1 MKIDLNKKI
10 ITKEGLL
17 RKITDIDI
25 YRHYIGKNVELGV
38 KLKSFLRDEDDPSF
52 GFFIGDS
59 GEICFNDFLLGGG
72 DCVKFVQLKFGL
84 NFHEALSKIAID
96 LKLDHLFIVK
106 KTFKTESSYNPDTF
120 EDRDK
125 ILSKANNF
133 KLGKKSREWEAR
145 DLAYWLKFGID
156 HETLIKYNVEP
167 ISYIFI
173 NQKPILAEKFAYAF
187 TEFKDNVETY
197 KIYQPYSERYKWIN
211 NHNHSIWQG
220 WNQLPGI
227 GKTLIITKSLK
238 DVMAISNILG
248 IPSVSL
254 QSESTFP
261 KAHIIDE
268 LKERF
273 KQIFILYDNDYDKE
287 ENWGRQLG
295 NDISE
300 AFYIPQIEIDEKYK
314 AKDFSDLVAKFG
326 AYRAKIILDGILE
339 QRITPF

>member
-238 DVMAISNILG
+238 DVMAITDVLN
-248 IPSVSL
+248 IPSVAL
-254 QSESTFP
+254 QSESVKP
-261 KAHIIDE
+261 KDKIIKE
-268 LKERF
+268 LKDRF
-273 KQIFILYDNDYDKE
+273 EIIHILYDNDYDKE
-287 ENWGRQLG
+287 TNWGEKY
-295 NDISE
+295 SE
-300 AFYIPQIEIDEKYK
+300 ALSKEFNLLFSQIPEEYK
-314 AKDFSDLVAKFG
+314 SKDFSDLVFNIGEEKAKKLWE
-326 AYRAKIILDGILE
+326 YSLCI
-339 QRITPF
+339 PF